1 MSTAK
6 KTKLPYFLQGR
17 IFELVVCSI
26 AFIVSVVAMFQI
38 PLTANVNSDEVTR
51 VMFTVFGIEALAGAL
66 LLRRG
71 SLKTMQDKDVTN
83 PFHRWFF
90 FWLLIPAIFVV
101 QIPWILAGVFNDDGM
116 NMIGAFAML
125 FFLPWLMVG
134 LGFLALMMWVPVE
147 MTARALYKLI
157 VTRGK
162 DGGGQL
168 VIGAYFLLWV
178 VIVICGV
185 LAAST
190 ERVSYQAHGALLAAL
205 LGIPGDYTIKDPTF
219 LWITRIL
226 LIIAIALPMIVD
238 RKEKKR
244 DVSGH

>member
-17 IFELVVCSI
+17 IFELVVCLI
-26 AFIVSVVAMFQI
+26 AFAASVMVMFQI
-38 PLTANVNSDEVTR
+38 PFTANASSSEVTP
-51 VMFTVFGIEALAGAL
+51 VMFTIFGIEALAGAL
-66 LLRRG
+66 LLRHG

-116 NMIGAFAML
+116 NTIGAFAML

-134 LGFLALMMWVPVE
+134 LGFLALMMWAPIE

-162 DGGGQL
+162 DGRGQL
-168 VIGAYFLLWV
+168 AIGAYFLLWV
-178 VIVICGV
+178 VIVVCGV

-190 ERVSYQAHGALLAAL
+190 ERVSYQAHSALLAAL

-244 DVSGH
+244 DVSRH